1 MNRKVILTQD
11 GSSTLEIEGWD
22 EHYHSTHGAITEAYH
37 VFIHNGLAL
46 FEGKEI
52 HLLEIGLGTGLNA
65 FITFL
70 EHERLGQTLFYE
82 GVEAYPLLE
91 EEVQKLNYVERLQVP
106 DKMDIFYKIHQSPW
120 GTFQKLSDTFSLKK
134 RQQFFQDINDKEQFD
149 LIYFD
154 AFGARVQP

>member
-52 HLLEIGLGTGLNA
+52 HLLEIF
-65 FITFL
+65 FIRYTYLLVEHSKSSLIPFL
-70 EHERLGQTLFYE
+70 
-82 GVEAYPLLE
+82 
-91 EEVQKLNYVERLQVP
+91 
-106 DKMDIFYKIHQSPW
+106 
-120 GTFQKLSDTFSLKK
+120 
-134 RQQFFQDINDKEQFD
+134 
-149 LIYFD
+149 
-154 AFGARVQP
+154 

>member
-52 HLLEIGLGTGLNA
+52 HLLEIGFRNWA
-65 FITFL
+65 QCFYHFL
-70 EHERLGQTLFYE
+70 R
-82 GVEAYPLLE
+82 A
-91 EEVQKLNYVERLQVP
+91 
-106 DKMDIFYKIHQSPW
+106 
-120 GTFQKLSDTFSLKK
+120 
-134 RQQFFQDINDKEQFD
+134 
-149 LIYFD
+149 
-154 AFGARVQP
+154 

>member
-82 GVEAYPLLE
+82 GVDMFQYFPSIA
-91 EEVQKLNYVERLQVP
+91 
-106 DKMDIFYKIHQSPW
+106 DKADF
-120 GTFQKLSDTFSLKK
+120 L
-134 RQQFFQDINDKEQFD
+134 
-149 LIYFD
+149 
-154 AFGARVQP
+154 

>member
-70 EHERLGQTLFYE
+70 EHERLGQNLFYE
-82 GVEAYPLLE
+82 GVEAYPLSE

-120 GTFQKLSDTFSLKK
+120 GTFQKLSDSFYS
-134 RQQFFQDINDKEQFD
+134 FDIK
-149 LIYFD
+149 
-154 AFGARVQP
+154 